1 MHLTHKNQAQR
12 FFQGLD
18 TQCHEPLNGLHLAKY
33 VQLKAAHDRGGV
45 QHDPQL
51 GVSKINGSF
60 TEEHNDYI
68 VGLSQG
74 KLDGEGS
81 CGLKAY
87 TLVELTWM
95 VFEAGSELKLVTDG
109 VVTVTTFVV
118 FVDTDAGVG
127 EVTFVPLV

>member
-1 MHLTHKNQAQR
+1 M
-12 FFQGLD
+12 
-18 TQCHEPLNGLHLAKY
+18 
-33 VQLKAAHDRGGV
+33 
-45 QHDPQL
+45 QL

-109 VVTVTTFVV
+109 LYLS
-118 FVDTDAGVG
+118 
-127 EVTFVPLV
+127 PLLLFLLILMQA